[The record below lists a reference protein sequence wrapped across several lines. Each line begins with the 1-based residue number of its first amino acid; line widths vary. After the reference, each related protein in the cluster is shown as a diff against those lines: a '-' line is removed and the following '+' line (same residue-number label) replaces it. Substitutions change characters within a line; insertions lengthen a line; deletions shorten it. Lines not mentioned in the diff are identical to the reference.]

1 MKYLLILLFV
11 LSIIINVIISST
23 INENFETNIKPDQL
37 IYLTNTDTLCP
48 ICATFNET
56 WKQIEKTVS
65 ESYFKYNFVTVK
77 YNIDDT
83 QGKAIASANKINTPP
98 AIILKRGD
106 SYNMYNGS
114 ATDAKSILLWTTNF

>member
-1 MKYLLILLFV
+1 MKIDEF
-11 LSIIINVIISST
+11 
-23 INENFETNIKPDQL
+23 
-37 IYLTNTDTLCP
+37 
-48 ICATFNET
+48 
-56 WKQIEKTVS
+56 
-65 ESYFKYNFVTVK
+65 K

-83 QGKAIASANKINTPP
+83 KGKAIASANKINTPP